1 MMEYVP
7 LGITGVRVSPICMG
21 TAFRGQWDD
30 DVCAKTIERA
40 LEHGVNFID
49 TSNVYGEDR
58 IGQAERVL
66 GEVLQGKRDQVILAT
81 KIFNPV
87 GDGPNDYGL
96 SRVHLMREI
105 DRSLDRLKA
114 DYVDIIFLHE
124 PDPDTP
130 LGESLRAVDAI
141 VKQGKARYVG
151 LSRFPAWQVTKA
163 MWIADRH
170 NYEPVSV
177 VQDRYN
183 LIYREA
189 ELEMLPFLRDS
200 GLGLMVYSPLAI
212 GLLSGRFRR
221 NELPP
226 SDTPWGKG
234 YTGFDQLMTPQ
245 TDQVVDELRT
255 IAENRGK
262 TPAQVAI
269 AWILSHSEVT
279 TVNIGPDTPDQV
291 DENVGAVG
299 WQLTEEER
307 QRLDELSAPPWAL
320 RP

>member
-1 MMEYVP
+1 MMEYVT
-7 LGITGVRVSPICMG
+7 LGRTGVRVSQICIG

-30 DVCAKTIERA
+30 DMCAKTIERA
-40 LEHGVNFID
+40 LEYGVNFID
-49 TSNVYGEDR
+49 TSNVYGEGR
-58 IGQAERVL
+58 IGQAEHVL

-87 GDGPNDYGL
+87 GDGPNDQGL

-105 DRSLDRLKA
+105 DRSLSRLKT
-114 DYVDIIFLHE
+114 DYVDILFLHE
-124 PDPDTP
+124 PDIDTA
-130 LGESLRAVDAI
+130 LDESLRAADAI
-141 VKQGKARYVG
+141 VKQGKARYIG
-151 LSRFPAWQVTKA
+151 LSRFPAWQVAKA

-177 VQDRYN
+177 VQYRYN

-212 GLLSGRFRR
+212 GLLSGQFRR
-221 NELPP
+221 SEAPP
-226 SDTPWGKG
+226 SDTPWGQG
-234 YTGFDQLMTPQ
+234 YTGFDQLMTSQ
-245 TDQVVDELRT
+245 TEQVVEELRI
-255 IAENRGK
+255 IADNHGK
-262 TPAQVAI
+262 TQAQVAI
-269 AWILSHSEVT
+269 AWLLSHPEVT
-279 TVNIGPDTPDQV
+279 AVNIGPDIPEQV

-299 WQLTEEER
+299 WQLTEDER
-307 QRLDELSAPPWAL
+307 LRLDELSAPPWAS